1 MAISSDTRSNSSDTI
16 PRYRH
21 FRGISHHLKSSCSV
35 RLFSSRSFRHRSIS
49 RRSTN
54 VRWMLP
60 STVVRSLRRIRVT
73 TRISFCHAA
82 MSIVCSMAIGCC
94 ARTDASIAN
103 RAQHREIPYS
113 SGSCGGSSGRQ
124 FPTHRDMISS

>member
-21 FRGISHHLKSSCSV
+21 FRGISHRLKNSCSV
-35 RLFSSRSFRHRSIS
+35 RLFSSRSSRRRSIS

-60 STVVRSLRRIRVT
+60 STVVRSLRIRAT

-82 MSIVCSMAIGCC
+82 MSIVCLMAIGCC

-113 SGSCGGSSGRQ
+113 SGSCGGSSGCQ